1 MNKNKKTIN
10 KIKIVILRIMSKKI
24 KVNRRKIARTM
35 ARIRA
40 QILAQIRAQIMTMVV
55 VVLMIVQIKPNLTRI
70 PKIQKSIRIT
80 IKIKTLNRRR
90 KKTTKIHKTIIA
102 IPNNKRTKTPMTIH

>member
-1 MNKNKKTIN
+1 
-10 KIKIVILRIMSKKI
+10 MSKKI

-40 QILAQIRAQIMTMVV
+40 HILAQIRAQIMAMV

-70 PKIQKSIRIT
+70 PKIQKSIKIT
-80 IKIKTLNRRR
+80 IKIKTLNRIR

-102 IPNNKRTKTPMTIH
+102 IPNNKRTKTPITIH